1 MHIET
6 DVAVIGGGLVGISI
20 AYGLALQR
28 IDSVVIDEGDSAVRA
43 SRGNFGLV
51 WVQGKGLALP
61 AYTGWAIQA
70 AELWPDL
77 AQRLENR
84 TGIDVSL
91 DQSGGLFF
99 CLTADAL
106 KRRAADLQTVKEQYG
121 GPYHFEILDNNDLK
135 KLVPE
140 VGDDVAGASYSRY
153 DGHANPI
160 RLLQALHRAYV
171 DLGGQYAPGE
181 GVIGLE
187 QRGGKFVVRT
197 ATRTIIASRIV
208 LSAGL
213 GNASLGDLLGKAVP
227 VKPIRGQII
236 VTERVPPIFTKAME
250 QVRQT
255 DNGSIMI
262 GSTWEDVGFDTATT
276 MEANRRMAADAV
288 RLFPFLANIRAIR
301 SWSALRIMSPDA
313 SPIYE
318 ELVPGAF
325 LVTCHSG
332 VSLAAIH
339 SFEAA
344 KWIAEGQI
352 PDSMAPFS
360 LSRFDAS
367 AALAT

>member
-1 MHIET
+1 MHIEA

-61 AYTGWAIQA
+61 AYTGWAIRA

-77 AQRLENR
+77 AQRLGSR

-99 CLTADAL
+99 CLTPDAMEQ
-106 KRRAADLQTVKEQYG
+106 RAADLQTVKEQYG
-121 GPYHFEILDNNDLK
+121 APYHFEMLDNKELK

-171 DLGGQYAPGE
+171 DLGGRYAPGE

-197 ATRTIIASRIV
+197 QTRTILATRIV

-213 GNASLGDLLGKAVP
+213 GNAGLGDLLGKAVP

-236 VTERVPPIFTKAME
+236 VTERVRPIFTKAME

-276 MEANRRMAADAV
+276 MEANRQMAADAV
-288 RLFPFLANIRAIR
+288 RLFPILANIRAVR

-339 SFEAA
+339 SFEVA
-344 KWIAEGQI
+344 KWIADGHI
-352 PDSMAPFS
+352 PGSMAPFS
-360 LSRFDAS
+360 LSRFDTS
-367 AALAT
+367 ATLAP